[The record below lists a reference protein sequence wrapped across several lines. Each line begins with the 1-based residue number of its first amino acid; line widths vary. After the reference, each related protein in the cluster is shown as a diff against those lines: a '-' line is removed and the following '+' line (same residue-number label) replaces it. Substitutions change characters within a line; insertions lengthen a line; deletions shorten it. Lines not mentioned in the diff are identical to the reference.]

1 MTRYIAPVMFLML
14 SVALYL
20 AYIDPMYIEVQKAL
34 VREQE
39 LVAYIADAKTAQSKI
54 DDLKAQYS
62 AFPPGA
68 DQALR
73 VLIPDSIDPLRLIV
87 DMDAVIGKL
96 GLVMKGPG
104 VMVEP
109 SGEGSPLVKYRVN
122 FSVSAPYSVFRNFLH
137 DLEASLALRD
147 MGSIAFTVG
156 GAGGTEFTGVNAVH
170 TYSLNITTYSL
181 PQ

>member
-1 MTRYIAPVMFLML
+1 MIRYIAPVMFLLL

-20 AYIDPMYIEVQKAL
+20 AYIDPMYVEVQKAL

-54 DDLKAQYS
+54 DDLKAQYT

-68 DQALR
+68 DQALH
-73 VLIPDSIDPLRLIV
+73 VLIPDSIDPLRLVV

-104 VMVEP
+104 VIVEP
-109 SGEGSPLVKYRVN
+109 SEGSPLVKYRVN
-122 FSVSAPYSVFRNFLH
+122 FSVSAPYSVFRSFLH
-137 DLEASLALRD
+137 DLESSLALRD
-147 MGSIAFTVG
+147 MESIAFTVG

-170 TYSLNITTYSL
+170 NYNLNITTYSL